1 MSDGLFSPALIDST
15 SRCPGDLR
23 LQTTEKNSE
32 PVQFGNLL
40 IEARARHSTL
50 GSTSKRVLLST
61 EAALLPPS
69 CHLPSSLKGATGNL

>member
-1 MSDGLFSPALIDST
+1 
-15 SRCPGDLR
+15 
-23 LQTTEKNSE
+23 
-32 PVQFGNLL
+32 LL